1 MQCVPCTHLGS
12 LQLPMQG
19 AAALT
24 YHPYGRYYGVMSSA
38 SEVLDHAVAV
48 LGRGEALTFDA
59 VAREA
64 GLTKPGVV
72 HHFATKEILASSVVG
87 RVIDR
92 WEAGLTA
99 HARDADGAV
108 ERLRAYVDYALAG
121 DFDLSDFAFMVD
133 VRIRDQLSQQWTERL
148 HPWFGFDIEGTA
160 TQRAARRAGRLIAD
174 GAWFNNSLAIPTLR
188 DDERDAVIAIA
199 HRLITEGTPA

>member
-24 YHPYGRYYGVMSSA
+24 YHPYGRYFGVMSSA

-108 ERLRAYVDYALAG
+108 ERL
-121 DFDLSDFAFMVD
+121 
-133 VRIRDQLSQQWTERL
+133 

-160 TQRAARRAGRLIAD
+160 TQRAALRAGRLIAD

>member
-1 MQCVPCTHLGS
+1 
-12 LQLPMQG
+12 
-19 AAALT
+19 
-24 YHPYGRYYGVMSSA
+24 MSSA

-108 ERLRAYVDYALAG
+108 EVSRAPKAALA
-121 DFDLSDFAFMVD
+121 
-133 VRIRDQLSQQWTERL
+133 RRL
-148 HPWFGFDIEGTA
+148 VAEI
-160 TQRAARRAGRLIAD
+160 ARRIA
-174 GAWFNNSLAIPTLR
+174 SEVRSPS
-188 DDERDAVIAIA
+188 
-199 HRLITEGTPA
+199 